1 MSRPLY
7 ETPADLSNEAA
18 VLDLIS
24 KKWGAVYHKLPIR
37 YHLDYVATNSKGHV
51 VGYVEIKVRKHS
63 MQQIDQ
69 WGGYMLSLAKLQ
81 TAESLCRISKSA
93 FVLVVKC
100 PEGVYWVKITNFTG
114 YPVRIAGRTDRGDS
128 QDVEPCVMIP
138 AKSFTSLVG
147 G

>member
-1 MSRPLY
+1 MNRPLY
-7 ETPADLSNEAA
+7 ETSADLSNEAA

-37 YHLDYVATNSKGHV
+37 YHLDYVATNPKGQV

-63 MQQIDQ
+63 MDQIDR

-81 TAESLCRISKSA
+81 TAESLCRISKA
-93 FVLVVKC
+93 VFVLVVKC
-100 PEGVYWVKITNFTG
+100 PEGVYWAKITDFTKF
-114 YPVRIAGRTDRGDS
+114 PVVIAGRTDRGDL

-138 AKSFTSLVG
+138 TKLFIPLAS
-147 G
+147 